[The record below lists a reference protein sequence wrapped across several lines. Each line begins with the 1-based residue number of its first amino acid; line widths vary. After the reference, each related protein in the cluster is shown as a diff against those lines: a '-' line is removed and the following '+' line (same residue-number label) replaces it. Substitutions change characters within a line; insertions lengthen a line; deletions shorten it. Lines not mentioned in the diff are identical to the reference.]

1 MRVYAAHAWR
11 DVSERRIVFNLLLSL
26 IFPNAF
32 DGTDFPVDFLI
43 VIDNPELIFH
53 FVAIFM
59 HIQEHT
65 AVAPGLV
72 PC

>member
-1 MRVYAAHAWR
+1 MHLPR
-11 DVSERRIVFNLLLSL
+11 NLS
-26 IFPNAF
+26 F
-32 DGTDFPVDFLI
+32 DGTDFHVDFL
-43 VIDNPELIFH
+43 IDNPELIFH
-53 FVAIFM
+53 FVAIFI